1 MTWTKDLINSLDVF
15 NVSTNLNLTNQHF
28 VNMTKKMQTDLNM
41 TNQHF
46 VNMTKKMQTDLDL
59 TNQHLVNITKKMQT
73 DLVKLRILPNVTL
86 PEMQEVIGSLDF
98 LNVSQ
103 LNIFNVTNL
112 DIFNVTNLDIFNVT
126 NLDIFNVTNLDIFN
140 LTQFNIINVTRQ
152 KVSDFEQQFNQ
163 NPLVAHLKTLSQNQ
177 NSTKS
182 NVTNYLKDSEE
193 EIDDQSLQGLTYNKF
208 LIWDCS

>member
-28 VNMTKKMQTDLNM
+28 VNMTKKMQTDLDM

-73 DLVKLRILPNVTL
+73 DLVKLKILPNVTL

-98 LNVSQ
+98 LNVTQ
-103 LNIFNVTNL
+103 LNIRRLTDVVPEIYRTNKL
-112 DIFNVTNLDIFNVT
+112 ASAMRNLISGSFS
-126 NLDIFNVTNLDIFN
+126 
-140 LTQFNIINVTRQ
+140 QATR
-152 KVSDFEQQFNQ
+152 
-163 NPLVAHLKTLSQNQ
+163 
-177 NSTKS
+177 ST
-182 NVTNYLKDSEE
+182 
-193 EIDDQSLQGLTYNKF
+193 
-208 LIWDCS
+208 IWATCFGVFHDYC

>member
-98 LNVSQ
+98 LNVTQ

-112 DIFNVTNLDIFNVT
+112 DIFNVTNI
-126 NLDIFNVTNLDIFN
+126 DIFN

>member
-28 VNMTKKMQTDLNM
+28 VNMTKKMQTDLDM

-73 DLVKLRILPNVTL
+73 DLVKLKILPNVTL

-98 LNVSQ
+98 LNVTQ
-103 LNIFNVTNL
+103 LN
-112 DIFNVTNLDIFNVT
+112 IFNVT

-152 KVSDFEQQFNQ
+152 KVSDFEQQFHL

>member
-46 VNMTKKMQTDLDL
+46 VNMTRKMQTDLDL

-73 DLVKLRILPNVTL
+73 DLVKLKILPNVTL
-86 PEMQEVIGSLDF
+86 PEMHEVIGSLDF
-98 LNVSQ
+98 LNVTQ
-103 LNIFNVTNL
+103 LN
-112 DIFNVTNLDIFNVT
+112 IFNVTNLDIFNVT

-182 NVTNYLKDSEE
+182 NVTNYLKDSVE
-193 EIDDQSLQGLTYNKF
+193 EIDDQYLQGLTYNKF

>member
-112 DIFNVTNLDIFNVT
+112 DIFNVTNLDIFN
-126 NLDIFNVTNLDIFN
+126 

-152 KVSDFEQQFNQ
+152 KVSDFEQQFHQ

-182 NVTNYLKDSEE
+182 NVTKYLKDSEE